1 MNYTQNEKIEQVTDT
16 TLVVGID
23 IGSQTHYARAFD
35 NRGRELTKR
44 VFSFQNDIEG
54 FNSFYAWTQKLQK
67 ENDKAAVLIGCEPT
81 GHYWFAFS
89 KYVSDH
95 QMTLVM
101 VNPFSVK
108 KIKEL
113 DDNSPKKTDAK
124 DPKTIAKLVVDGRYS
139 IPYMP
144 EGIYAEIRDLVYSRD
159 RIMKQHNISANRI
172 QRWLSIHFPEYLG
185 IYTRFDA
192 ASGMAV
198 LEKAPL
204 PKEIIT
210 LGVSGIR
217 KIWHDKKLR
226 GRGVTE
232 DRAKILVEAAHNS
245 VGLGGGYGTKS
256 ELYMLLEEHRL
267 WTSQLENIN
276 KVLEEAIQQVKYVD
290 KLLDIKGIGTVT
302 IAGFIAEVGDI
313 RRFKS
318 PKQIQKYAGLELVEN
333 SSGKHKGRSKI
344 SKRGRRKLRK
354 ILYQVMI
361 PLLARNREFREIY
374 DYYVTRVKNPLKRRQ
389 AMIAVSCKLIRVF
402 YAVLTKGQDYDRL
415 KMMSDIHRE
424 SENKVA

>member
-16 TLVVGID
+16 TMVVGVD
-23 IGSQTHYARAFD
+23 IGSQIHYARAFD

-44 VFSFQNDIEG
+44 VFSFRNDIEG
-54 FNSFYAWTQKLQK
+54 FNSFNLWAETLMN
-67 ENDKAAVLIGCEPT
+67 ENNKTAVLIGCEPT
-81 GHYWFAFS
+81 GHYWFAFA
-89 KYVSDH
+89 KYVNDH
-95 QMTLVM
+95 QKTLVM

-113 DDNSPKKTDAK
+113 DDNSPGKTDAK

-172 QRWLSIHFPEYLG
+172 QRWLAIHFPEYLG
-185 IYTRFDA
+185 LYTRFDA
-192 ASGMAV
+192 ASGLAV

-204 PKEIIT
+204 PKDVIA
-210 LGVSGIR
+210 LGVNGIR
-217 KIWHDKKLR
+217 RIWHEKKMR

-232 DRAKILVEAAHNS
+232 DRAKTLVEAAHNS
-245 VGLGGGYGTKS
+245 VGIAGGTGTKS

-267 WTSQLENIN
+267 WTSQLEVVN
-276 KVLEEAIQQVKYVD
+276 KVLEETILKVQYAE
-290 KLLDIKGIGTVT
+290 KLLAIKGVGIIT

-313 RRFKS
+313 RRFDS

-333 SSGKHKGRSKI
+333 SSGKHKGRTRI

-354 ILYQVMI
+354 ILYQVMV
-361 PLLARNREFREIY
+361 PLLARNKEFRAIY

-402 YAVLTKGQDYDRL
+402 YTVLTKGVDYDRF
-415 KMMSDIHRE
+415 KMMSDIHRK
-424 SENKVA
+424 SDYIAA